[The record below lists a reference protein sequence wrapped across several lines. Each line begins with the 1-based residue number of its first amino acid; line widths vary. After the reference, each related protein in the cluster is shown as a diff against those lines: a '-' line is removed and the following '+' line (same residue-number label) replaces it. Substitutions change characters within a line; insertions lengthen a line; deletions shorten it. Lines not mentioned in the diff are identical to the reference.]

1 VKTVYVAMLL
11 VSLAVGVAGAAEF
24 QMLKAGS
31 WLCTS
36 PEAYD
41 QAVAAEHNWH
51 GKDLA
56 ALKDQ
61 LLEQKLCMYV
71 DNQYVE
77 DMMAPFVTVLEQQG
91 NKVQVSF
98 TVEFNKRIRIIHRQ
112 ITRVTYAGWTDA
124 GNLQRRE

>member
-1 VKTVYVAMLL
+1 VKAVYGAMLL
-11 VSLAVGVAGAAEF
+11 VCLAVGVACAEGP
-24 QMLKAGS
+24 QMLKEGS
-31 WLCTS
+31 WLCSS

-41 QAVAAEHNWH
+41 QAVAAEHDRQ

-56 ALKDQ
+56 ALKEQ

-71 DNQYVE
+71 DSKYVE

-98 TVEFNKRIRIIHRQ
+98 TVESTKRIHALHRQ
-112 ITRVTYAGWTDA
+112 INRVTYAGWTDVA
-124 GNLQRRE
+124 NLRPRE

>member
-1 VKTVYVAMLL
+1 VKPVYGAMFL
-11 VSLAVGVAGAAEF
+11 VSLAVGVACAADL

-31 WLCTS
+31 WLCSS

-41 QAVAAEHNWH
+41 QAIAAEHNRQ
-51 GKDLA
+51 GQELT
-56 ALKDQ
+56 ALKEQ

-71 DNQYVE
+71 DNQYVK

-98 TVEFNKRIRIIHRQ
+98 SVEFNKRIQTLHRQ
-112 ITRVTYAGWTDA
+112 ITRVTYAGWTDI
-124 GNLQRRE
+124 GNLTPRE